1 MDPSSFEK
9 KIEQD
14 ENARLLFDLKAYK
27 KRKRPVQRRGSQ
39 SKHARATHEM
49 VMPKSKSVFV
59 GKKRNE
65 GVDLSDIDLEDIDDE
80 VVQLFIEENFRPTE
94 WLMVTMPFQHW

>member
-1 MDPSSFEK
+1 
-9 KIEQD
+9 
-14 ENARLLFDLKAYK
+14 
-27 KRKRPVQRRGSQ
+27 
-39 SKHARATHEM
+39 M

-94 WLMVTMPFQHW
+94 WLMVTMPFQHWQLYRSIVP